1 MSLIWASRG
10 RSWGFRFLR
19 TAGIPDPLPVYE
31 TAFSGIEDM
40 PQVWRRDG
48 DTVAL
53 RLSDPHGRCDQAGRV
68 IPHDFVVFGSLA
80 SKVHSIEDG
89 HQEVWPLVA
98 DRFAEVW
105 DKAERPAVDG

>member
-19 TAGIPDPLPVYE
+19 KAGVPDPLTVYE
-31 TAFSGIEDM
+31 AAFSGIEDL

-53 RLSDPHGRCDQAGRV
+53 RLTDPLGRCDQAGRL
-68 IPHDFVVFGSLA
+68 IPHDFVVFGSVA
-80 SKVHSIEDG
+80 SKIHSIQDG
-89 HQEVWPLVA
+89 HQKVWPLVA
-98 DRFAEVW
+98 DRYAEVW
-105 DKAERPAVDG
+105 DKAELPAVDG

>member
-19 TAGIPDPLPVYE
+19 TAGIPDPIVAYE
-31 TAFSGIEDM
+31 TAFSGIEDL

-53 RLSDPHGRCDQAGRV
+53 RFSDPQGRCDQAGRV

-89 HQEVWPLVA
+89 QHEVWPLVA

-105 DKAERPAVDG
+105 DKAELPAVDG

>member
-1 MSLIWASRG
+1 MRLIWASRG

-31 TAFSGIEDM
+31 IAFSGIEDM

-48 DTVAL
+48 DMVAL
-53 RLSDPHGRCDQAGRV
+53 RLSDPHGRCDQSGRV
-68 IPHDFVVFGSLA
+68 IPHDFVLFGSLA
-80 SKVHSIEDG
+80 RKVHSIEDG

-105 DKAERPAVDG
+105 DKAELPTIDE